1 MKEIKIGI
9 VGLGSVGQGVLQILN
24 ENLNSIE
31 DKTDTKFRITGIS
44 AKNKTRKRDI
54 EISTYPWFDNPLEL
68 TLNPDVDV
76 IIELVGGEDGIA
88 LQLVESALKKKKHVI
103 TANKALIAKH
113 GNQLINL
120 AEKNNVK
127 ILFEAAVAGAIPII
141 KTLKESTASNNISAI
156 YGILNGTCNYI
167 LTSMEREGVSFNDAL
182 KSAQDL
188 GFAESDPT
196 FDIEGYDTAHKLA
209 ILSSV
214 AYSKEINFK
223 DIDVQGI
230 TNIELEDITAAKDY
244 GFKIKLLGVS
254 KKQNNGEIIQ
264 VVRPTLL
271 PMDSNLAMV
280 DMEKNA
286 IFIQGNFFSELMLAG
301 PGAGRLP
308 TASSVMSDLFDLAND
323 TKYPTL
329 GLASNKLEKNIKSE
343 SINSNRYY
351 LRLFLP
357 DVSGTMASITNAMA
371 RFNIS
376 IDDITQRISKKMKD
390 RNLVPITIISSLTDV
405 NSINK
410 AVEEIN
416 KNNYS
421 PLSPN
426 IIAIED

>member
-9 VGLGSVGQGVLQILN
+9 VGLGSVGQGVLQIL
-24 ENLNSIE
+24 EKNLDSIE
-31 DKTDTKFRITGIS
+31 SKINTKIKITGIT
-44 AKNKTRKRDI
+44 AKNKNKKRDI
-54 EISTYPWFDNPLEL
+54 KIDNYPWFDNPIEL
-68 TLNPDVDV
+68 SLNPEVDV
-76 IIELVGGEDGIA
+76 LIELVGGEDGIA
-88 LQLVESALKKKKHVI
+88 LKVVETALKEKKHVI

-113 GNQLINL
+113 GNHLINL

-141 KTLKESTASNNISAI
+141 KTLKESTASNSISAI

-167 LTSMEREGVSFNDAL
+167 LTSMERDGVNFNTAL

-209 ILSSV
+209 ILSSI
-214 AYSKEINFK
+214 AYSKEINFM

-230 TNIELEDITAAKDY
+230 TKIELDDILAAKDY
-244 GFKIKLLGVS
+244 GYKIKLLGVS
-254 KKQNNGEIIQ
+254 KKQNNGEVIQ

-286 IFIQGNFFSELMLAG
+286 IFIRGNFFSEIMLVG

-308 TASSVMSDLFDLAND
+308 TASSVMSDLFDLANEIN
-323 TKYPTL
+323 YPAL
-329 GLASNKLEKNIKSE
+329 GINSNKLEENIKSE

-357 DVSGTMASITNAMA
+357 DVSGTMASITNTMA
-371 RFNIS
+371 SYNIS

-390 RNLVPITIISSLTDV
+390 NNLVPITIISSSTDV
-405 NSINK
+405 KSINK

-421 PLSPN
+421 PLTPN
-426 IIAIED
+426 IIIIED

>member
-308 TASSVMSDLFDLAND
+308 TASSVMSDLFDLANE

-329 GLASNKLEKNIKSE
+329 GLSSNKLEKNIKSE

-426 IIAIED
+426 IIVIED

>member
-323 TKYPTL
+323 TKYPNL
-329 GLASNKLEKNIKSE
+329 GLSSNKLEKNIKSE

-426 IIAIED
+426 IIVIED